1 MRSDPRFYHDDGRLK
16 SSNEMQAYRDAK
28 AHAKQEAKFAAE
40 DARREA
46 AEPQSPFASRLKI
59 LKSSLESAM
68 THRERAPIKRRLAI
82 VKEAEA
88 KWQADQANTKWK
100 SEFDKSPLAQ
110 QALTSL
116 EAMRR
121 SGKDIY
127 PSITDD
133 QLNGLLS
140 TYEVRHEF
148 LTADA
153 FGRHYFALLA
163 EVEDQEADRA
173 QKAATDARIES
184 ERLQAEQA
192 KEQTKAIQAQ
202 QRRAQLPEVA

>member
-16 SSNEMQAYRDAK
+16 SSDEMQAYRDAK
-28 AHAKQEAKFAAE
+28 ARSKQEAKFAAE
-40 DARREA
+40 DARREV
-46 AEPQSPFASRLKI
+46 AEPQSPFASQLKL

-68 THRERAPIKRRLAI
+68 THRERAPIKRRLAM

-88 KWQADQANTKWK
+88 KWQADQADTNWK
-100 SEFDKSPLAQ
+100 VEFDKSPLAQ

-121 SGKDIY
+121 NGKVIY

-148 LTADA
+148 PTANA
-153 FGRHYFALLA
+153 FGRHYFSLLA

-173 QKAATDARIES
+173 QRAATDARIES
-184 ERLQAEQA
+184 ERLQAKQA
-192 KEQTKAIQAQ
+192 REQTKALQAQ
-202 QRRAQLPEVA
+202 QRRSQLPKFA